1 MSKRPGHPFRQKLED
16 LALDAIGL
24 LGFLFIL
31 YLGEMAVKYLFGDV
45 MLFGRYPFAYMIHGS
60 DIALIVCFTINSCRK
75 IFK

>member
-1 MSKRPGHPFRQKLED
+1 MTKRAGQAFRQKLED

-31 YLGEMAVKYLFGDV
+31 YLGEMVVKHLFGDV
-45 MLFGRYPFAYMIHGS
+45 LLFGQYPFVYMIHGS
-60 DIALIVCFTINSCRK
+60 DVALIVCFTINSCRK